1 MFEILIDT
9 SNTELNVG
17 LAKDKILIDKIS
29 YEAWQRQ
36 SELLVV
42 EVNNLLEKHN
52 VDRKEID
59 GVVVGIGPGSYTG
72 VRIGLT
78 VAKTMAY
85 ATKCN
90 LYACSSLYLLKTNKP
105 TICLMNARSNRSYFA
120 VYDNENVIEHDQILT
135 NEEVMNYINTHP
147 DYAVSGETLH
157 LGLKSAEYSII
168 DNLLGALS
176 DSHKVDNVFK
186 INPVYLKDLYKW

>member
-1 MFEILIDT
+1 
-9 SNTELNVG
+9 
-17 LAKDKILIDKIS
+17 
-29 YEAWQRQ
+29 
-36 SELLVV
+36 
-42 EVNNLLEKHN
+42 
-52 VDRKEID
+52 
-59 GVVVGIGPGSYTG
+59 
-72 VRIGLT
+72 
-78 VAKTMAY
+78 
-85 ATKCN
+85 
-90 LYACSSLYLLKTNKP
+90 
-105 TICLMNARSNRSYFA
+105 MNARSNRSYFA

-135 NEEVMNYINTHP
+135 NEEVMNYINNHP